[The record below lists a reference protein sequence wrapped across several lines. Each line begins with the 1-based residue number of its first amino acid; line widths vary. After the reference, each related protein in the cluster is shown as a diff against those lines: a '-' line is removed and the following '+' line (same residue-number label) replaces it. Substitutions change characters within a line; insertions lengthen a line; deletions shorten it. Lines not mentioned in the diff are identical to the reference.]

1 MFIQA
6 PLDSFKST
14 LFCDGWEA
22 EKFGCSRILNSRSY
36 LELLSDGAEPAELSL
51 LALDDESDL
60 QIDVELPDEILALSI
75 QVFQAVEDAEPDI
88 PSGIV
93 QQLVTTEE
101 MEAKIMHAPCPAH
114 ISSEVEMKLYIDLYS
129 KQALLNGRFRKVNF
143 TNLTTSWNRKIL
155 ELLKAADDVPQ
166 FFKSYRFKTEFQIVA
181 FKELMEKKLIA
192 REKLRPFY
200 NEIRKFQDDLRSDNV
215 IQQLPIVL
223 PALLQ
228 PEPPLPE
235 IPVPAP
241 EPVPPVVEKQLP
253 APETKLNALR
263 HELGH
268 LLFDSIR
275 NNDIEVCAKCR
286 QPRKIN
292 RVFQTEHTQQT
303 CPMGRI
309 TEEDKNRLATITRAA
324 KQ

>member
-1 MFIQA
+1 M
-6 PLDSFKST
+6 
-14 LFCDGWEA
+14 
-22 EKFGCSRILNSRSY
+22 
-36 LELLSDGAEPAELSL
+36 
-51 LALDDESDL
+51 
-60 QIDVELPDEILALSI
+60 
-75 QVFQAVEDAEPDI
+75 
-88 PSGIV
+88 
-93 QQLVTTEE
+93 
-101 MEAKIMHAPCPAH
+101 
-114 ISSEVEMKLYIDLYS
+114 
-129 KQALLNGRFRKVNF
+129 
-143 TNLTTSWNRKIL
+143 

-228 PEPPLPE
+228 REPPLPE

-241 EPVPPVVEKQLP
+241 EPVPPVVEEQLP
-253 APETKLNALR
+253 APETKLDALR
-263 HELGH
+263 RELGH

-292 RVFQTEHTQQT
+292 RVFQNDHTQQT

-309 TEEDKNRLATITRAA
+309 TEDDKNRLATIKRRVSRAA

>member
-1 MFIQA
+1 MFTQA

-36 LELLSDGAEPAELSL
+36 LELHYDGAEPAELPL

-60 QIDVELPDEILALSI
+60 QIDVELPDEILALGI

-143 TNLTTSWNRKIL
+143 TFWQPHGTERSW
-155 ELLKAADDVPQ
+155 
-166 FFKSYRFKTEFQIVA
+166 SY
-181 FKELMEKKLIA
+181 
-192 REKLRPFY
+192 
-200 NEIRKFQDDLRSDNV
+200 
-215 IQQLPIVL
+215 
-223 PALLQ
+223 
-228 PEPPLPE
+228 
-235 IPVPAP
+235 
-241 EPVPPVVEKQLP
+241 
-253 APETKLNALR
+253 
-263 HELGH
+263 
-268 LLFDSIR
+268 
-275 NNDIEVCAKCR
+275 
-286 QPRKIN
+286 
-292 RVFQTEHTQQT
+292 
-303 CPMGRI
+303 
-309 TEEDKNRLATITRAA
+309 
-324 KQ
+324 